1 MRILRLLHKRIRT
14 LVHRSKQQ
22 NELLDEAN
30 LHFEQLVRE
39 HRDAGLDEN
48 EARLAARRDFGS
60 EALTL
65 ESARDAWGWI
75 WLNDVMKDVAYGL
88 RLLYKSP
95 GFTVTAVASLALGI
109 GANTAIF
116 SLVKQ
121 ELLDSLPVREPQNLV
136 RLTRSTL
143 ENSLVPSFSYPFLK
157 DLQTARGIP
166 FDGFLAMTGLGQMT
180 MLIDGSAEPV
190 TPVAVSGNYY
200 QLLGVRPALG
210 RLFTEADDNAVGANP
225 VAVLSFNFWDS
236 RFGRDPSILNKT
248 IRLGGRPFTIIGVS
262 AAGFDGLSL
271 GQAADLQIPIAMG
284 PYASAQILSRNDWWL
299 DVYGRM
305 KPGVTLAS
313 ASDSLLP
320 LLSRN
325 YEIAGRVPKTDYQ
338 RRIRASE
345 RMQVVPAMHGAGASP
360 NSQRAL
366 WVLMA
371 MVISVLLLACVN
383 IAHLLLARGS
393 AREREHSIRAAI
405 GASRGR
411 LIRQNLAE
419 SLLLAFLGGALGVA
433 VAYGFTAALL
443 NLAVTD
449 PGHSTLRVAP
459 DSAILLFNFAI
470 ALAAGVLFGLAPAV
484 HASRCN
490 LLAGLKGALSAG
502 VGRMAARKVLI
513 SVQVAISVVLVVAA
527 GLFSRTLVD
536 LRHLDLGF
544 RSDHLIQFGLNP
556 AGYPSEGVYAFFD
569 RVRARIA
576 SMPGVEAVAIGRQR
590 LIAGYQWGSGISVE
604 GYVVPEGEFQP
615 DHDAVSDG
623 YFSALGIPLI
633 AGREFEPADGSSAPK
648 VAIVN
653 ESFARHYFPSQSP
666 IGKRIG
672 PGGKPPEFTIVGVVR
687 DGKYVS
693 MREET
698 RRFWWAPY
706 RQMGTDSKDLV
717 RALTVF
723 VRTSASPET
732 MMISS
737 RQAVASV
744 DKSVAAFGMLTLDM
758 QFDNNLSTERLLAM
772 LSAFFAGLAALLAA
786 VGLFGVLS
794 FSVARRE
801 REIGI
806 RMALGASPFQAS
818 WTVVGEIA
826 LYAVAGIAV
835 GMATAFSSSKLI
847 EGLLFGVRA
856 RDGMSLALACAL
868 TVIVV
873 VLASMIPARRAASVP
888 PAVAF
893 RSE

>member
-1 MRILRLLHKRIRT
+1 MRILRVLRKRVRA
-14 LVHRSKQQ
+14 LVYRSKQQ
-22 NELLDEAN
+22 NELLDEAS

-39 HRDAGLDEN
+39 HREAGLDER
-48 EARLAARRDFGS
+48 EARLAARSDFGS
-60 EALTL
+60 EAFTL

-75 WLNDVMKDVAYGL
+75 WLDDAVKDLAYGL
-88 RLLYKSP
+88 RLLCKSP
-95 GFTVTAVASLALGI
+95 GFTITAVASLALGI

-121 ELLDSLPVREPQNLV
+121 MLLDSLPVRDPQNLV
-136 RLTRSTL
+136 RVTRSTL
-143 ENSLVPSFSYPFLK
+143 ENSSLPSFSYPFLK
-157 DLQTARGIP
+157 DLQSAKGIP
-166 FDGFLAMTGLGQMT
+166 FDGFLAITGMGQMT

-190 TPVAVSGNYY
+190 TPLAVSGNYY

-210 RLFTEADDNAVGANP
+210 RLFTEGEDTAIGVDP
-225 VAVLSFNFWDS
+225 VAVLSFNFWDR
-236 RFGRDPSILNKT
+236 RFGRDPSVLNKT
-248 IRLGGRPFTIIGVS
+248 IQLSGRPFTIIGVS

-271 GQAADLQIPIAMG
+271 GQTPDVEIPISMG
-284 PYASAQILSRNDWWL
+284 PYPSSQILSRNDWWL
-299 DVYGRM
+299 DVYGRL
-305 KPGVTLAS
+305 KPGVGLAS
-313 ASDSLLP
+313 AGDSLLP

-325 YEIAGRVPKTDYQ
+325 YEMAGRIWNTDYQ

-345 RMQVVPAMHGAGASP
+345 RMQVTPAMHGTGTP
-360 NSQRAL
+360 KTWQRAL

-393 AREREHSIRAAI
+393 AREREHSVRAAI

-449 PGHSTLRVAP
+449 RGHSTLRVAP

-470 ALAAGVLFGLAPAV
+470 ALAAGVLFGVAPAI

-490 LLAGLKGALSAG
+490 ILAGLKGTFSAG
-502 VGRMAARKVLI
+502 IGRMAARKVLI

-527 GLFSRTLVD
+527 GLFSRTLAD

-556 AGYPSEGVYAFFD
+556 AGYPSDNVFAFYD
-569 RVRARIA
+569 HVRERIA
-576 SMPGVEAVAIGRQR
+576 SIPGVQAVALGRQR
-590 LIAGYQWGSGISVE
+590 LVAGYRWGSGISVE
-604 GYVVPEGEFQP
+604 GYVVPEGEPSP
-615 DHDAVSDG
+615 DRDAVSDD
-623 YFSALGIPLI
+623 YFSALRIPLI
-633 AGREFEPADGSSAPK
+633 AGREFEPTDGPAAPK
-648 VAIVN
+648 VAIIN
-653 ESFARHYFPSQSP
+653 ESFARHYFPNQNP

-672 PGGKPPEFTIVGVVR
+672 PGGKPPEITVVGLVR
-687 DGKYVS
+687 DGKYAT
-693 MREET
+693 MRQET
-698 RRFWWAPY
+698 TRFWWVPY
-706 RQMGTDSKDLV
+706 KQIDADSSDRA

-723 VRTSASPET
+723 VRTSGSPED
-732 MMISS
+732 MMNSS

-744 DKSVAAFGMLTLDM
+744 DKSVAVFGMLTLDM
-758 QFDNNLSTERLLAM
+758 QLDNNLSMERLLAM
-772 LSAFFAGLAALLAA
+772 LSSFFAGLAALLAA
-786 VGLFGVLS
+786 VGLFGVLA

-806 RMALGASPFQAS
+806 RIVLGASPIQAS
-818 WTVVGEIA
+818 WTVVSEVA
-826 LYAVAGIAV
+826 LYAIAGIV
-835 GMATAFSSSKLI
+835 GGVAAALSSSKLV

-856 RDGMSLALACAL
+856 KDGASLALACAV
-868 TVIVV
+868 TAIVV
-873 VLASMIPARRAASVP
+873 VLASMIPARRAATVP
-888 PAVAF
+888 PAAAF
-893 RSE
+893 RAE